1 MATAR
6 VFINC
11 DLGSEKAIIQQ
22 LKGLEEVKEVHGI
35 FGVYDII
42 AKVET
47 DTVEKLHETIT
58 WKIRKIDKIRSTL
71 TLMEIDSQA

>member
-47 DTVEKLHETIT
+47 DTVEKLHETIAL
-58 WKIRKIDKIRSTL
+58 KIRKIDKIRSTL
-71 TLMEIDSQA
+71 TLMKIEGQA

>member
-47 DTVEKLHETIT
+47 DITKKLHEIIAL
-58 WKIRKIDKIRSTL
+58 KIRKIEKIRSTL
-71 TLMEIDSQA
+71 TLMEIEG

>member
-1 MATAR
+1 MARAN

-47 DTVEKLHETIT
+47 DTVEKLHETIAL
-58 WKIRKIDKIRSTL
+58 KIRKIDNIRSTL
-71 TLMEIDSQA
+71 TLMEMESQA

>member
-1 MATAR
+1 MASAH

-11 DLGSEKAIIQQ
+11 DLGSEKAIIQK
-22 LKGLEEVKEVHGI
+22 LKGLEGVNEVHGI

-47 DTVEKLHETIT
+47 DTVEKLRETIT
-58 WKIRKIDKIRSTL
+58 LKIRKLDQIRSTL
-71 TLMEIDSQA
+71 TLMEI

>member
-47 DTVEKLHETIT
+47 DMTEKLNETIT
-58 WKIRKIDKIRSTL
+58 WKIRKINEIRSTL
-71 TLMEIDSQA
+71 TLMEMEGQA